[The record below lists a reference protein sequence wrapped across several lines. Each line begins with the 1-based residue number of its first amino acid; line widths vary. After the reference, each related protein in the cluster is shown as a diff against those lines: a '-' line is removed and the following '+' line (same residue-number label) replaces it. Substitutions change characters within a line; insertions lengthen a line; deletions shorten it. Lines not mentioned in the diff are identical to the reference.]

1 MKELKKLSLKEELD
15 REAEKIEEEVGKRR
29 DLDDLTVSEEAETAL
44 FNKIQDY
51 EYDKR
56 FKKTVHRSRKKRRIL
71 LAVAAVLVLIC
82 GSVITGT
89 GSKSYLKVLMERI
102 AGEDNLTNIDVG
114 NMDAQTTDDL
124 DEVYIFKEIN
134 KKTGIS
140 PVHLVYVPK
149 KMQLKETGIS
159 PVHFGYIPEE
169 MHLKRYEVNTE
180 LGSAELLYDYKGQ
193 TIQYSMYMNDADS
206 SHGYTESDKLV
217 NEYKITT
224 EKQIDVV
231 IQEYSVVNQDFHRFT
246 AEFEYHNAQYQ
257 LVGLMEKEEFDQIIQ
272 KLRFYD

>member
-15 REAEKIEEEVGKRR
+15 REAEMIEEEVGKRH

-102 AGEDNLTNIDVG
+102 AGSEQVSFINVED
-114 NMDAQTTDDL
+114 MDAEETKDF
-124 DEVYIFKEIN
+124 DELQVYREIR
-134 KKTGIS
+134 
-140 PVHLVYVPK
+140 
-149 KMQLKETGIS
+149 KETGIS
-159 PVHFGYIPEE
+159 PVHFLYMPES
-169 MHLKRYEVNTE
+169 MYLKSYEIGEEQGRAV
-180 LGSAELLYDYKGQ
+180 LLYDYNGY
-193 TIQYSMYMNDADS
+193 TIQYSMYMNDEDS
-206 SHGYTESDKLV
+206 SHGFTEIDELV
-217 NEYKITT
+217 NEYTSTT
-224 EKQIDVV
+224 SENTEVNVK
-231 IQEYSVVNQDFHRFT
+231 EYAVVNQENHRFT
-246 AEFEYHNAQYQ
+246 AMFEYQDAQYQ
-257 LVGLMEKEEFDQIIQ
+257 LNGLMEKEEFNKIIQ
-272 KLRFYD
+272 NLRFYK

>member
-15 REAEKIEEEVGKRR
+15 IEAEKIEEEFGKRR

-102 AGEDNLTNIDVG
+102 TGEEQATFINVEDMN
-114 NMDAQTTDDL
+114 AQKTVDL
-124 DEVYIFKEIN
+124 DEVYIFNEIR
-134 KKTGIS
+134 
-140 PVHLVYVPK
+140 
-149 KMQLKETGIS
+149 KETAIS
-159 PVHFGYIPEE
+159 PVHFGYMPEA
-169 MHLKRYEVNTE
+169 MYLKRYEVNTE
-180 LGSAELLYDYKGQ
+180 LGSAELLYDYNGQ
-193 TIQYSMYMNDADS
+193 TIQYSMYMNDSDS

-217 NEYKITT
+217 NEYKITPA
-224 EKQIDVV
+224 KGIDVF
-231 IQEYSVVNQDFHRFT
+231 IQEYSVVNQKFHRFA
-246 AEFEYHNAQYQ
+246 AEFEYQNAQYQ
-257 LVGLMEKEEFDQIIQ
+257 LVGFMEKEEFDKVINN
-272 KLRFYD
+272 LRFYD

>member
-44 FNKIQDY
+44 FNRIQDY

-56 FKKTVHRSRKKRRIL
+56 FKKTVHRSRKRRRIL

-102 AGEDNLTNIDVG
+102 WG
-114 NMDAQTTDDL
+114 NEQSTIINVEEMDAQKTDDL

-140 PVHLVYVPK
+140 PVHFIYMPED
-149 KMQLKETGIS
+149 MYLKQ
-159 PVHFGYIPEE
+159 
-169 MHLKRYEVNTE
+169 YEVNSE
-180 LGSAELLYDYKGQ
+180 LGSAELLYDYHGR

-206 SHGYTESDKLV
+206 SHGYTESDELV

-224 EKQIDVV
+224 KKKIHVA
-231 IQEYSVVNQDFHRFT
+231 IQEYSVQNQAHHRFA
-246 AEFEYHNAQYQ
+246 AEFEYRNAQYQ
-257 LVGLMEKEEFDQIIQ
+257 LVGLMEKEEFDRIIEN
-272 KLRFYD
+272 LSFYEEKA

>member
-15 REAEKIEEEVGKRR
+15 REAEIIEEEVGKRH

-102 AGEDNLTNIDVG
+102 AGSEQVSFINVED
-114 NMDAQTTDDL
+114 MDAEETKDF
-124 DEVYIFKEIN
+124 DELQVYREIR
-134 KKTGIS
+134 
-140 PVHLVYVPK
+140 
-149 KMQLKETGIS
+149 KETGIS
-159 PVHFGYIPEE
+159 PVHFVYMPKE
-169 MHLKRYEVNTE
+169 MYLKE
-180 LGSAELLYDYKGQ
+180 
-193 TIQYSMYMNDADS
+193 
-206 SHGYTESDKLV
+206 
-217 NEYKITT
+217 
-224 EKQIDVV
+224 
-231 IQEYSVVNQDFHRFT
+231 
-246 AEFEYHNAQYQ
+246 
-257 LVGLMEKEEFDQIIQ
+257 
-272 KLRFYD
+272 

>member
-15 REAEKIEEEVGKRR
+15 REAEIIEEEVGKRH

-102 AGEDNLTNIDVG
+102 AGSEQVSFINVED
-114 NMDAQTTDDL
+114 MDAEETKDF
-124 DEVYIFKEIN
+124 DELQVYREIR
-134 KKTGIS
+134 
-140 PVHLVYVPK
+140 
-149 KMQLKETGIS
+149 KETGIS
-159 PVHFGYIPEE
+159 PVHFGYMPKK
-169 MHLKRYEVNTE
+169 MHLKEYEINGEQGRAV
-180 LGSAELLYDYKGQ
+180 LLYDYNGQ
-193 TIQYSMYMNDADS
+193 TIRYTMYMNDADS
-206 SHGYTESDKLV
+206 SHGRTDIDNLIDQYTIELENDVQIKIE
-217 NEYKITT
+217 EYK
-224 EKQIDVV
+224 
-231 IQEYSVVNQDFHRFT
+231 VVNKKMHRFA
-246 AEFEYHNAQYQ
+246 AEFEYQDAQYQ
-257 LVGLMEKEEFDQIIQ
+257 LMGSMEKEEFDEIVK